1 MPAGPV
7 HPAAPDACREI
18 PMRLTLPRLSRTLP
32 GALHLPGPPPVTV
45 ELRRSARARRM
56 SLRVGRP
63 GVPPVLTLPPGAT
76 QREAMAFLAAQEGWL
91 RGALSRRPLLRR
103 PAMGETLPV
112 EGLGLLLAP
121 GTGRRVMVQGDR
133 LLVPGT
139 ADPTARVA
147 VFLRALA
154 RDRLAAACDRY
165 AGALGLPYASLTLRD
180 TRSRWGSCAHDGRLM
195 FSWRL
200 ILAPP
205 EVLDYV
211 AAHEVAHLA
220 RMDHSPAFW
229 AVVARLC
236 PDYAPRRAWL
246 KQNGA
251 DLHLW
256 DFGPA
261 A

>member
-1 MPAGPV
+1 MLPP
-7 HPAAPDACREI
+7 PTLAAERL
-18 PMRLTLPRLSRTLP
+18 MLTLPRLTRQLP
-32 GALHLPGPPPVTV
+32 ATLHLPGPPPVTV
-45 ELRRSARARRM
+45 ELRRSLRARRM

-63 GVPPVLTLPPGAT
+63 GVSPVLTLPPGAT
-76 QREAMAFLAAQEGWL
+76 QREAQSFLAAQEGWL
-91 RGALSRRPLLRR
+91 RGALARRPPVQR
-103 PAMGETLPV
+103 PAIGCVVPV
-112 EGLGLLLAP
+112 EGRPLHLKQG
-121 GTGRRVMVQGDR
+121 GGRRVQIDGTALM
-133 LLVPGT
+133 VPGPG
-139 ADPTARVA
+139 DPTPRVA
-147 VFLRALA
+147 AFLRALA
-154 RDRLAAACDRY
+154 RDRLAEACDRH
-165 AGALGLPYASLTLRD
+165 AGQLGRPYASLTLRD

-200 ILAPP
+200 VMAPP

-236 PDYAPRRAWL
+236 PDYPARRSWL
-246 KQNGA
+246 KRHGA

-256 DFGPA
+256 DLGPA